1 VDYIYL
7 DNDASTRVDDAVVKA
22 MLPLFSKDYGMASS
36 EFGHSY
42 GVAGRKAIEAARGI
56 IAKKINASP
65 EEIVFTSGVVESNNL
80 AIRGAVSAKKG
91 DVITSAIEQN
101 TVLNTAKALS
111 EEKGIKHIIIGVDTE
126 GFADFGG
133 LGNSLNGK
141 IAVVSIQ
148 HANQEIGTVQDITGI
163 GKLCRDKG
171 VLFHTDASHSF
182 LKVPIDVKAMNIDL
196 MTLSAHNIYGPKGVG
211 ALYIRKGVEIA
222 PLMYGGGEQ
231 KGLRPGL
238 EDVPSIAG
246 FGKAVEVYD
255 EKNDK
260 SIAAVR
266 DYLIDGLLK
275 IKDSK
280 LNGPRGGKR
289 VCNNVNVTFKYVEGE
304 SILLHLDMRGIAVTT
319 GSACF
324 SRDLTPSHVV
334 IALGLS
340 HGDAHG
346 SVRFSLSKYNTK
358 AQMDYVMKNV
368 KEVIEKLRELSPITG
383 S

>member
-1 VDYIYL
+1 MDYIYL

-22 MLPLFSKDYGMASS
+22 MLPLFSKEYGMASS

-42 GVAGRKAIEAARGI
+42 GVAGRKAIEAARAV

-65 EEIVFTSGVVESNNL
+65 EEIVFTSGVAESNNTAL
-80 AIRGAVSAKKG
+80 RGAVSMKKG
-91 DVITSAIEQN
+91 DVATSAIEQN
-101 TVLNTAKALS
+101 TVLNTAKALAD
-111 EEKGIKHIIIGVDTE
+111 EKGIKHVIIGVDKE
-126 GFADFGG
+126 GFINLGG
-133 LGNSLNGK
+133 LGGALNGK
-141 IAVVSIQ
+141 TSIVSIQ
-148 HANQEIGTVQDITGI
+148 HANQEIGTIQDLTKI
-163 GKLCRDKG
+163 GKMCRDKG

-182 LKVPIDVKAMNIDL
+182 LKTPIDVKAMNIDL

-211 ALYIRKGVEIA
+211 ALYIRKGVEIT
-222 PLMYGGGEQ
+222 PLIYGGGEQ
-231 KGLRPGL
+231 KGIRPGL
-238 EDVPSIAG
+238 EDIPSIVG

-255 EKNDK
+255 EKTNK
-260 SIAAVR
+260 GIAAVR

-280 LNGPRGGKR
+280 LNGPHDEKR
-289 VCNNVNVTFKYVEGE
+289 ACNNVNVTFKYVEGE

-358 AQMDYVMKNV
+358 TQMDYVMKNV
-368 KEVIEKLRELSPITG
+368 KEVVEKLRELSPITG